1 MFKKITEKFKGDR
14 KYFSIVFF
22 ILILL
27 AVSGIITESFLN
39 KTKENWNTILT
50 DEISDLQ
57 KSITTNFNNRQNDI
71 VDKLILIR
79 QDLRKSLTPENES
92 YKEIVKLINGKLF
105 DNYSIEIFAPNG
117 KLIAWN
123 QTIAIEQD
131 ELFPLSFPLG
141 ETYFLSKDIV
151 NYLSIIDTTHLES
164 DIFYIAISTP
174 IEQKFEIKNQYAQNI
189 SYTNELRTKYHV
201 DLQIDYSPYS
211 EKSKDGRKY
220 SFELLNTKNNKIGIV
235 SFIKPL
241 LNSSI
246 IETKETSTKIQ
257 SLLVVLAILFVGMG
271 LNRDFR
277 SLDSYLFRFFLL
289 LIYLAALRAI
299 IFVVG
304 FPSNIISGPLSDP
317 SYFSSPF
324 GWGIVKSPIE
334 FLTTTIFLV
343 FIAVQFYRYT
353 SKHLYVLKKIKYKFT
368 GYFISIGLSILIF
381 LIIRGLSAAIRSI
394 IFDSTIRYFKEPNI
408 LPDLPSLAMN
418 FTMLL
423 LAFSTVLV
431 FIGLLNLIFKFSN
444 IIIKDLN
451 KVKIISLF
459 VVIGLIIGLSF
470 YLSNDPLI
478 TPVMLLI
485 FILLL
490 FFLFYQIAIKN
501 KNSLYNYLLVLLIG
515 SVISISLL
523 NYFNTKLERESL
535 RTTALEI
542 NRADSNLLS
551 FMLDETLRDI
561 KNRNEIL
568 KIFGD
573 KYANYDALAFK
584 IWASSTMQRES
595 LNSGVRFYDKNKN
608 ILGEYYVGLDPDK
621 KVFDFLSKDDEIN
634 IVELN
639 IAKENPEKYYAGI
652 IKIEER
658 GITKGYVSAF
668 ASFDINSIGAVNF
681 PDFIESNLSILN
693 RVIDVKQLKIFQFTG
708 TELTNVYG
716 DVYPS
721 RDQIK
726 QILQTE
732 VDSLYND
739 VWLKIRIDSE
749 NYETYLLRIP
759 ANGADIITTVSVEEK
774 AFSWNLFNFFK
785 IFIIHS
791 LFIVFAFLI
800 IVLSRVGKLTQS
812 FKSKLLFAFLVISII
827 PVVVLALYNSKIV
840 SERAKDGI
848 FNELSQRANYVEKHL
863 TTQIDKNKK
872 RDIITASKNAAQEL
886 GISFAL
892 YDLTDQIYNSNDI
905 YNRIGLFDRKLNPKA
920 YYFLNYL
927 RYQEYVASERVG
939 NYKFDSYY
947 RIINL
952 NKKDYILSVND
963 AFNKIRVV
971 FSTTEINVVIFGIY
985 SFAVI
990 IIIILSTFFANQISQ
1005 PIQRLTAATDAVSK
1019 GDLNVTIDHNER
1031 GELKDLLD
1039 GFNQM
1044 TSELK
1049 KNQTELA
1056 EMEREA
1062 AWKEMAKQVAHEIK
1076 NPLTPMKLALQQ
1088 LIISYKDKS
1097 KDFDKLFEKVSN
1109 TVLNQI
1115 DNLNQI
1121 ASEFSR
1127 FAKMPSLKI
1136 ETLDLLSVLNDTV
1149 NMFVHEKTSIKII
1162 TRLDKAIIDAD
1173 LSQLR
1178 RMFINLIRN
1187 SIQADATTITIDLN
1201 AVDSKYILYIA
1212 DNGKGISE
1220 SEREKIFDEH
1230 FTTKKQGMGLG
1241 LSLAKRFMTSINGEI
1256 KLISNR
1262 PQQTIFEIDFPSKN
1276 NSENS
1281 NSSVNE

>member
-22 ILILL
+22 ILIMLV
-27 AVSGIITESFLN
+27 VSGIVTDSVIN
-39 KTKENWNTILT
+39 RNKENWNSILI
-50 DEISDLQ
+50 DKISNLQESIKNDFDKKQKDISD
-57 KSITTNFNNRQNDI
+57 
-71 VDKLILIR
+71 KLNLVR

-92 YKEIVKLINGKLF
+92 YKEIVKLINDEVF
-105 DNYSIEIFAPNG
+105 DDYSIEIFAPNG

-123 QTIAIEQD
+123 QIIAVDQD

-141 ETYFLSKDIV
+141 ETYFLSKDLLE
-151 NYLSIIDTTHLES
+151 YLSIIDTTHLES

-174 IEQKFEIKNQYAQNI
+174 IEEKFKINNQYSKNI
-189 SYTNELRTKYHV
+189 SFQKELTTKY
-201 DLQIDYSPYS
+201 QIDLAIEYSPYA
-211 EKSKDGRKY
+211 EKSKDGRKF
-220 SFELLNTKNNKIGIV
+220 SFALLNSKANKIGMV
-235 SFIKPL
+235 SFQKPL
-241 LNSSI
+241 LSSSI
-246 IETKETSTKIQ
+246 NQLKETATKVQ
-257 SLLVVLAILFVGMG
+257 SLLVIIAFLFAGFG
-271 LNRDFR
+271 LNGDFR
-277 SLDSYLFRFFLL
+277 KLDSYMFRFI
-289 LIYLAALRAI
+289 LIVIYFTILRAL
-299 IFVVG
+299 IFLFD
-304 FPSNIISGPLSDP
+304 FPTSFIKGPLSDP

-334 FLTTTIFLV
+334 FFTTILFIV
-343 FIAVQFYRYT
+343 VIAVQFYRYT
-353 SKHLYVLKKIKYKFT
+353 QKYIQSAKSIKFKYA
-368 GYFISIGLSILIF
+368 GYFGLIIFSIIIF
-381 LIIRGLSAAIRSI
+381 LIIRGLSASIKSI

-418 FTMLL
+418 LNMLL
-423 LAFSTVLV
+423 LSFACVLTITGIINLSIKFAGLDINRLKKSMLFTVLISIAV
-431 FIGLLNLIFKFSN
+431 IIF
-444 IIIKDLN
+444 
-451 KVKIISLF
+451 
-459 VVIGLIIGLSF
+459 LSF
-470 YLSNDPLI
+470 YFSKDPLI
-478 TPVMLLI
+478 NPVMLLI
-485 FILLL
+485 FVLLL
-490 FFLFYQIAIKN
+490 FILFYQITFKN
-501 KNSLYNYLLVLLIG
+501 INSAYNYLFILLIG
-515 SVISISLL
+515 SIISISLL

-535 RTTALEI
+535 KTTAFEI

-551 FMLDETLRDI
+551 FMLEETLSDI
-561 KNRNEIL
+561 RNRNDIV
-568 KIFGD
+568 KMFGD
-573 KYANYDALAFK
+573 RYANYDALAFK
-584 IWASSTMQRES
+584 IWGNSAMQRES
-595 LNSGVRFYDKNKN
+595 FNSGIRFYDKSQNV
-608 ILGEYYVGLDPDK
+608 IGEYSVGLNPDK
-621 KVFDFLSKDDEIN
+621 KVFKYLSSSDEIN
-634 IVELN
+634 IVEIEN
-639 IAKENPEKYYAGI
+639 KEVGTGKYYAGV

-668 ASFDINSIGAVNF
+668 VSFDIKSIGALNF
-681 PDFIESNLSILN
+681 PDFVESNLSILN
-693 RVIDVKQLKIFQFTG
+693 RVIDIKKLKIFQFYDQQL
-708 TELTNVYG
+708 TEVYG

-732 VDSLYND
+732 VDSLYNEA
-739 VWLKIRIDSE
+739 WLKIRFDTE
-749 NYETYLLRIP
+749 TFETYLLRNQY
-759 ANGADIITTVSVEEK
+759 NGSDITTTVSLEEK

-791 LFIVFAFLI
+791 LFIVVAFI
-800 IVLSRVGKLTQS
+800 IILLSRVGKINLS

-827 PVVVLALYNSKIV
+827 PVVVLALYNTKIV
-840 SERAKDGI
+840 SERAQEGI
-848 FNELSQRANYVEKHL
+848 FNELSQRANYIEKHL
-863 TTQIDKNKK
+863 TSQLEKNKN
-872 RDIITASKNAAQEL
+872 RDIITVSENAAREL

-892 YDLTDQIYNSNDI
+892 YVSTDQIYNSKSI
-905 YNRIGLFDRKLNPKA
+905 YNRIGLFDTKLNPQA
-920 YYFLNYL
+920 YYHLNYL
-927 RYQEYVASERVG
+927 RYKEYVSSEKLN

-947 RIINL
+947 RIIKAGDNE
-952 NKKDYILSVND
+952 YILSVND
-963 AFNKIRVV
+963 AFNKIKII

-990 IIIILSTFFANQISQ
+990 IIIIISTLFANQISQ
-1005 PIQRLTAATDAVSK
+1005 PIQRLTEATEAVSK
-1019 GDLNVTIDHNER
+1019 GDLNIQIEHRER

-1049 KNQTELA
+1049 KNQIELA

-1097 KDFDKLFEKVSN
+1097 KDFDKLFEKVSH

-1136 ETLDLLSVLNDTV
+1136 ETLDMLFVLNDTL
-1149 NMFVHEKTSIKII
+1149 NMYLREKISINII
-1162 TRLDKAIIDAD
+1162 TDLNQAIIETD

-1187 SIQADATTITIDLN
+1187 AMQADATTIKIDLSADEN
-1201 AVDSKYILYIA
+1201 KFVLLFS
-1212 DNGKGISE
+1212 DNGKGINE
-1220 SEREKIFDEH
+1220 SEKDKIFDEH

-1256 KLISNR
+1256 NLKSSSSEG
-1262 PQQTIFEIDFPSKN
+1262 TTFEIIFQRTQQA
-1276 NSENS
+1276 
-1281 NSSVNE
+1281 